1 MRYKIEVYNIWE
13 LGKRANQEDSLFPGF
28 NQQTPADRLFI
39 LCDGMG
45 GHASGEVA
53 SSTVCQAMSQSIMSM
68 CPDPEGAFTDEIL
81 QQAISDAFGALDAVD
96 PNDGSL
102 KKMGTTMTF
111 LKLHDNGATIAHMGD
126 SRVYHVRPGQTA
138 EDTQILFVTEDHS
151 LVNDLVK
158 IGELTPE
165 EARTSRQK
173 NVITRAMQP
182 HMERRPR
189 ADIYHTVDIQPG
201 DYFFMCSDGILERW
215 EDYDVRRC
223 FSYSYGDDYTRVQN
237 IINETIDN
245 SDNHTAM
252 IVKILD
258 VEGVAQMPVDDRRQ
272 TNMYGQ
278 QPNYEA
284 TMVPE
289 YPASNPTVGPSVGQ
303 AVDGSIPMSPTTMSY
318 EKTIPPGYQG
328 TRRAATAGTKKES
341 LLWFWALL
349 ACIAA
354 LIVVFLFMLFRS

>member
-1 MRYKIEVYNIWE
+1 
-13 LGKRANQEDSLFPGF
+13 
-28 NQQTPADRLFI
+28 
-39 LCDGMG
+39 
-45 GHASGEVA
+45 
-53 SSTVCQAMSQSIMSM
+53 
-68 CPDPEGAFTDEIL
+68 
-81 QQAISDAFGALDAVD
+81 
-96 PNDGSL
+96 
-102 KKMGTTMTF
+102 
-111 LKLHDNGATIAHMGD
+111 
-126 SRVYHVRPGQTA
+126 
-138 EDTQILFVTEDHS
+138 
-151 LVNDLVK
+151 
-158 IGELTPE
+158 
-165 EARTSRQK
+165 
-173 NVITRAMQP
+173 
-182 HMERRPR
+182 
-189 ADIYHTVDIQPG
+189 
-201 DYFFMCSDGILERW
+201 
-215 EDYDVRRC
+215 
-223 FSYSYGDDYTRVQN
+223 
-237 IINETIDN
+237 
-245 SDNHTAM
+245 M

-278 QPNYEA
+278 QSNYEA

>member
-1 MRYKIEVYNIWE
+1 MKYKLIAYNIQE
-13 LGKRANQEDSLFPGF
+13 LGKRANQEDSLYPALGKL
-28 NQQTPADRLFI
+28 TDADRLFI

-45 GHASGEVA
+45 GHAKGEVA
-53 SSTVCQAMSQSIMSM
+53 SSTVCEAMSNSIKEM

-81 QQAISDAFGALDAVD
+81 IQAISDAFDALDAAD
-96 PNDGSL
+96 PENSVL

-126 SRVYHVRPGQTA
+126 SRVYHVRPGQNP
-138 EDTQILFVTEDHS
+138 EDTQIMFVTEDHS

-165 EARTSRQK
+165 EAKTSRQK

-215 EDYDVRRC
+215 GDYDVQRF
-223 FSYSYGDDYTRVQN
+223 FSHSYGDDEARIQGL
-237 IINETIDN
+237 IQETVDN
-245 SDNHTAM
+245 SDNHTAI

-258 VEGVAQMPVDDRRQ
+258 VQGTAQLPVDNNQ
-272 TNMYGQ
+272 QHQSTMYGSQMNYGANMAPGFQPGWQ
-278 QPNYEA
+278 QPQGEV
-284 TMVPE
+284 T
-289 YPASNPTVGPSVGQ
+289 
-303 AVDGSIPMSPTTMSY
+303 AV
-318 EKTIPPGYQG
+318 PGYNNINMMGNGSYPQG
-328 TRRAATAGTKKES
+328 RTQTVNAKKENIT
-341 LLWFWALL
+341 WFWVML
-349 ACIAA
+349 AVIAI
-354 LIVVFLFMLFRS
+354 LFVVFIYMLIR